1 MACAG
6 LKPLEAPAGQVRA
19 SLAREPAGDESEG
32 AADPDGSGGPDLAAS
47 AGFAMTTTMTS
58 YQAVTRNLTQSLA
71 RTAAKPGV
79 ANDTAYFEK
88 NIGKVKNLDDF
99 MKDDRLY
106 RYAAEA
112 FGLGDMAYAK
122 ALMRKV
128 LAGGVAASDSFANR
142 MSDQRYREF
151 AAAFDFAAEAA
162 ETTYFQTNISK
173 VKSVTGFVDPSASRM
188 FDYAIEAFGLQS
200 VADTAKEKAAI
211 AEALHLGTDSQ
222 LHFADPAIDK
232 GFRDF
237 LKAFDFAAK
246 GLKTTA
252 DKAAMQLTVDRHNAA
267 ERATQAKTTVEKY
280 TRQKLE
286 LDEGAS
292 NENVR
297 LALYFERKAPK
308 IKDAYQVMA
317 DPALLKVVQTALGLP
332 EEMSAIDIDKQAA
345 IYADRIDF
353 KDFQDP
359 AKLKTFLTRFAALAD
374 ATSGV
379 SASPISLLFQPVSA
393 GVAPD
398 VLFSLQKLRL
408 GGL

>member
-1 MACAG
+1 
-6 LKPLEAPAGQVRA
+6 
-19 SLAREPAGDESEG
+19 
-32 AADPDGSGGPDLAAS
+32 
-47 AGFAMTTTMTS
+47 MTTTMTS
-58 YQAVTRNLTQSLA
+58 YQAVTRNLAQSLA
-71 RTAAKPGV
+71 RTAARPMF

-106 RYAAEA
+106 RYAVEA

-128 LAGGVAASDSFANR
+128 LEGGVTSPDSFANR

-151 AAAFDFAAEAA
+151 AAAFDFGAEVA
-162 ETTYFQTNISK
+162 ETGYFQTNIAK
-173 VKSVTGFVDPSASRM
+173 VKSVTGFVDPSAERM

-200 VADTAKEKAAI
+200 IADTAQEKAALTQ
-211 AEALHLGTDSQ
+211 ALHLGKDSQ
-222 LHFADPAIDK
+222 LRFADPVIDRN
-232 GFRDF
+232 FRDF
-237 LKAFDFAAK
+237 LKAFDFAGK
-246 GLKTTA
+246 GLKTTS
-252 DKAAMQLTVDRHNAA
+252 DSAAMQGVVDRHNAA
-267 ERATQAKTTVEKY
+267 DRAAQARTTVEKY
-280 TRQKLE
+280 TRQQLE
-286 LDEGAS
+286 RDEGAS
-292 NENVR
+292 NDNVR
-297 LALYFERKAPK
+297 LALYFERKAPG

-332 EEMSAIDIDKQAA
+332 SAMSAIDIDKQAA

-359 AKLKTFLTRFAALAD
+359 AKLKTFLTRFTALAD
-374 ATSGV
+374 AATGA
-379 SASPISLLFQPVSA
+379 SANPVSLLFQPASV
-393 GVAPD
+393 GVGAD